1 MIKISQ
7 KIILGIVASIMFIVP
22 MLGIPHALAASTTGI
37 MIPLYSYPTSTTW
50 NNVIAAKNA
59 HPSVPF
65 VVIINPNS
73 GPGTSQNQA
82 FVTGIQKLK
91 DAGIIVLG
99 YIPTK
104 YAVRSSATVMH
115 DIDLYKSWYAVDGV
129 KFDEMTNT
137 VGYETY
143 YSNLSDYAKSIGLAM
158 TVGNPGADV
167 PPSYIGIVDNLTI
180 FENGFLP
187 TLSYLGGWHTN
198 YDKSNFS
205 SESYAI
211 PTLDQTYVS
220 SASQYLGYIYL
231 TDDNLPNPWDTTSS
245 YLNTLA
251 ATLDVEPA
259 PTPVASSTVVSS
271 NINPS
276 VVGQTVTFTATV
288 TGSGGTPT
296 GTVTFRDG
304 LNNIATGTL
313 SSGTVTF
320 ITSSLSVGTHSIT
333 AVYSGDSNFD
343 PSTSPAITQTVN
355 KGGTTTTV
363 SSNANPSDSGQSVTF
378 TATVSPL
385 SPASGTRTGT
395 VTFFDGVTIL
405 GTGTLSAN
413 TATLSTSTLGA
424 GTHSITATYS
434 GDSNFNSSASSAITQ
449 TVNSPA
455 PGVSSTA
462 ISSSLNPSVFGQSI
476 TFTATVSGSGGTPT
490 GTVTFRDGVTI
501 LGTDTLSS
509 GIATFAISSL
519 GVGTHSITASYGGDA
534 NFDTSASISLTQTV
548 NKIGTSTSISSSLN
562 PSTEGQSV
570 TFTATVTESGGTPTG
585 TVTFRD
591 GVTILGTGTLSSN
604 TATLSTTTLAA
615 GTHSITAVYSGDSF
629 FNTSTSPTLSQTVN
643 SPAPVASSTVVS
655 SNINPSVVGQI
666 VTFTATVTGSG
677 GTPTGTVT
685 FRDGLNNIGSG
696 TLASGV
702 ASFTST
708 LATGT
713 HGITAVYS
721 GDSNF
726 DPSTSP
732 AMTQT
737 VNKGGT
743 TTTISSNAN
752 PSDSGQ
758 SVTFTATVSPISPA
772 SGTRTGT
779 VTFFDGATILGTG
792 TISANTASITTS
804 SLSPGGHSITATYSG
819 DSNFNPSTSPVL
831 TQTVNNASQVDS
843 TTTVSSNRN
852 PAKWHQSV
860 TFTATVTGSG
870 GTPTGTVTFIDS
882 GTSLGTRT
890 LVDGTASFTT
900 ASLAA
905 GTHSITAV
913 YSGDSNFNPSSSPTL
928 TQTIYKGGSSTL
940 GLTKQS

>member
-37 MIPLYSYPTSTTW
+37 MIPLYSYPTSTAW
-50 NNVIAAKNA
+50 NNVIAAKNS

-143 YSNLSDYAKSIGLAM
+143 YSNLSDYAKSIGLSM

-198 YDKSNFS
+198 YDKNNFS

-211 PTLDQTYVS
+211 PTLDQAYVT

-276 VVGQTVTFTATV
+276 VAGQTVTFT
-288 TGSGGTPT
+288 S
-296 GTVTFRDG
+296 
-304 LNNIATGTL
+304 
-313 SSGTVTF
+313 
-320 ITSSLSVGTHSIT
+320 
-333 AVYSGDSNFD
+333 
-343 PSTSPAITQTVN
+343 
-355 KGGTTTTV
+355 
-363 SSNANPSDSGQSVTF
+363 
-378 TATVSPL
+378 
-385 SPASGTRTGT
+385 
-395 VTFFDGVTIL
+395 
-405 GTGTLSAN
+405 
-413 TATLSTSTLGA
+413 
-424 GTHSITATYS
+424 
-434 GDSNFNSSASSAITQ
+434 
-449 TVNSPA
+449 
-455 PGVSSTA
+455 
-462 ISSSLNPSVFGQSI
+462 
-476 TFTATVSGSGGTPT
+476 
-490 GTVTFRDGVTI
+490 
-501 LGTDTLSS
+501 
-509 GIATFAISSL
+509 
-519 GVGTHSITASYGGDA
+519 
-534 NFDTSASISLTQTV
+534 
-548 NKIGTSTSISSSLN
+548 
-562 PSTEGQSV
+562 
-570 TFTATVTESGGTPTG
+570 
-585 TVTFRD
+585 
-591 GVTILGTGTLSSN
+591 
-604 TATLSTTTLAA
+604 
-615 GTHSITAVYSGDSF
+615 
-629 FNTSTSPTLSQTVN
+629 
-643 SPAPVASSTVVS
+643 
-655 SNINPSVVGQI
+655 
-666 VTFTATVTGSG
+666 TVTGSG

-713 HGITAVYS
+713 HSITAVYS
-721 GDSNF
+721 GDSDFN
-726 DPSTSP
+726 PSTSP
-732 AMTQT
+732 AITQT

-743 TTTISSNAN
+743 TSTISSNAN

-758 SVTFTATVSPISPA
+758 SVSFTATVSPVSPASGTRTETVKFRDGATILGDGTLASNIATFSTSSLAAGPHSIDAIYSGDLNFNSSTSPVLTQTVNNASQVDSTTTSVNPSDSGQSVIFTATVSPVAPA

-804 SLSPGGHSITATYSG
+804 SLSPGSHSITATYSG
-819 DSNFNPSTSPVL
+819 DSNFNSSTSPVL

-843 TTTVSSNRN
+843 TTT
-852 PAKWHQSV
+852 
-860 TFTATVTGSG
+860 
-870 GTPTGTVTFIDS
+870 
-882 GTSLGTRT
+882 
-890 LVDGTASFTT
+890 
-900 ASLAA
+900 
-905 GTHSITAV
+905 
-913 YSGDSNFNPSSSPTL
+913 
-928 TQTIYKGGSSTL
+928 
-940 GLTKQS
+940 